1 MIPEIDDALRK
12 LLMREVNG
20 KKNEVD
26 VQFDAPKRDWSSRL
40 SKPTINM
47 FLFDIR
53 KNLVL
58 RGSEQFTTTRL
69 DNGTTEV
76 KVNPVRID
84 LRYLMSA
91 WIKDPEDEHMLL
103 SLALT
108 GLLRNPFLP
117 TDLYTEGLRGQPTP
131 IPIEVGTFTPEQGPV
146 DKFTELWGVLDNE
159 IRPGILVTVTISIDP
174 YKPILYGQ
182 VLSRELRFM
191 QDTGFA
197 TKDPLALPSEPQ
209 KTEPANA
216 PVRTLSHVYTI
227 TSGKVQSKKYD
238 LSTLELV
245 LVEKGTKLPL
255 DKHGGFVL
263 KKLAEGEYHID
274 VLFNSKVLKRQKIQM
289 PTDQCIIE
297 V

>member
-1 MIPEIDDALRK
+1 MIPEIDEALRK
-12 LLMREVNG
+12 LLLREVNG

-26 VQFDAPKRDWSSRL
+26 VQFDAPKREWSSRL
-40 SKPTINM
+40 SKPTINL

-53 KNLVL
+53 KNLLL
-58 RGSEQFTTTRL
+58 RGSEQFTETRL
-69 DNGTTEV
+69 DNGMTEIR
-76 KVNPVRID
+76 VNPVRID

-117 TDLYTEGLRGQPTP
+117 TDLYSDGLKGQPTP

-159 IRPGILVTVTISIDP
+159 IRPGILVTVTISLDP

-182 VLSRELRFM
+182 VFSRELRFM

-197 TKDPLALPSEPQ
+197 AKNPQALPTD
-209 KTEPANA
+209 KA
-216 PVRTLSHVYTI
+216 PEEKAMLPSRSLSHTYTI
-227 TSGKVQSKKYD
+227 VTGKVQSQKYD

-245 LVEKGTKLPL
+245 LVEKGSKIPL

-274 VLFNSKVLKRQKIQM
+274 VLFNSKVLKRQKIQL
-289 PTDQCIIE
+289 PTGQCVIE